1 MAPTD
6 AEALKALNTLVDTAT
21 TLLQQLQTILGG
33 IQKNESPSR
42 KKPSNAES
50 KKTDTTSTTTSAS
63 TDSPP
68 SSSTGAI
75 DALALARDST
85 SLIKAHATKISLF
98 IINEP
103 FTPSAISTVIRQ
115 LVTGPIPG
123 LASSL
128 EICDSNTYTS
138 VLRRELAWRAQKVF
152 VELGGLLQRIPKD
165 GKILSGD
172 KKDSFGPGGKGSLAS
187 TGLLW
192 AACDDVVGLAN
203 MGVGGF
209 FVKKAEEWRD
219 TLKDVME
226 EMKEWGDEE
235 PEDDDDDDDGN
246 DDKDVKELT
255 DKLEE
260 TSLSKQEMLDD
271 FMNSQESIPRNDP
284 DGIRPRLESSLKRLR
299 LIVLLYQAIAKR
311 RFKKLPSFPP
321 KTANADLPQR
331 LDKVAEVLQQLPD
344 KFGDLAAAFYD
355 LDPEEIDKAMAEAF
369 SDAIGVSEL
378 LSKNWNGERD
388 EFTEWTEKFQAEI
401 KK

>member
-6 AEALKALNTLVDTAT
+6 AEALKALNTLIDTAT
-21 TLLQQLQTILGG
+21 TLLHQLQTALGG
-33 IQKNESPSR
+33 IQKNQ
-42 KKPSNAES
+42 KPSNTETDKPES
-50 KKTDTTSTTTSAS
+50 TSTAAS
-63 TDSPP
+63 SP
-68 SSSTGAI
+68 SSAAAI
-75 DALALARDST
+75 NALALAHDST
-85 SLIKAHATKISLF
+85 SLIKAHSTKISLF

-115 LVTGPIPG
+115 LITGPIPG
-123 LASSL
+123 LASSI
-128 EICDSNTYTS
+128 EICDSNTYTA
-138 VLRRELAWRAQKVF
+138 VLRRELAWRAQRVF
-152 VELGGLLQRIPKD
+152 LELGGLLQRIPRD
-165 GKILSGD
+165 GKILSGE
-172 KKDSFGPGGKGSLAS
+172 KKDSFGPDGKGSLAS

-235 PEDDDDDDDGN
+235 PEDDEDDDEN
-246 DDKDVKELT
+246 DNKDVQKLT
-255 DKLEE
+255 DKLGE
-260 TSLSKQEMLDD
+260 TSITKQEMLDD

-321 KTANADLPQR
+321 KTANPDLAQR
-331 LDKVAEVLQQLPD
+331 LDKTAEVLQQLPD

-355 LDPEEIDKAMAEAF
+355 LDTEEIDKAMAEAF
-369 SDAIGVSEL
+369 SDATGVSEL

-401 KK
+401 KKT